1 LVYFSQFYHNHNNTF
16 FPKIQMK
23 YKYFKIL
30 SLLSALLLSTILLR
44 AQVQSFKQGAP
55 YIQKIYL
62 NKFGIENKNLSI
74 TQDTNGIIILGN
86 SNGILQYNGSQ
97 WNLTETNGL
106 PVVAQNN
113 KGDILVGRNGDIGVL
128 KYKRTKA
135 EIISIFDSLSVKN
148 IYEKVDQIVP
158 VGKKIYFTTD
168 TQLYSLTQFG
178 ISAIVKHPD
187 INIFKHNGLFVFL
200 EGKGLYKLMDNE
212 LTQLFKAE
220 QIDGKVQCLIGWNKQ
235 ILFSTSESILYTIKD
250 NNPAKLSAEAKNYLL
265 RHSISDIVKID
276 SNLLAIGTYSG
287 GIVLL
292 DKNLKIINV
301 LNKNTNLFDAQIN
314 KLFRDKNFNLW
325 ALHNDGL
332 SRIELSTGISYFS
345 AKNGI
350 EGNVHSIKKHNNLL
364 YLATSRG
371 IYYMEKNDDN
381 HFQTIQFKKIKGL
394 KANCYKFH
402 VFDDKLI
409 TISDKGAYTIKN
421 GKAFLFNNKFKGSFT
436 TSHNFRSKKEYFI
449 IGDNRGLFLVEY
461 ANGLFIHKG
470 RFPKINQH
478 VTSIAEDEEGHLW
491 VSIKRKGIYRISS
504 FSDNLKQI
512 EYKYYPPETILEKKT
527 AWIELYPTSNGILFS
542 TSEGLYRFNNKED
555 TFYKDTILAKDYKNK
570 WVFPIVEDD
579 EGNLWFNVVSK
590 NNNSKN
596 KLIVK
601 KKNKNKPQ
609 KTIHL
614 SLNRIK
620 NFYIKTIKP
629 ENENIVWFG
638 GPDGVVRIDFNQLK
652 QERTSFTTLISEVNI
667 DKDSVLAYHIKNN
680 NQYNAPKINHS
691 YNNLRFEFTATHF
704 ISEKE
709 ILFSTFLEGYDD
721 NWSKWSTQNFKEYTN
736 LSRGKYTFKVK
747 TKDIYGNI
755 SKPAT
760 YRFSIKP
767 PVYKTWYA
775 YLIYF
780 VFIGLL
786 LFILFKWRAYFYA
799 KEKFKLENII
809 SERTEDVLLQKEKT
823 DRLIERLLPRETVS
837 ELKSGRK
844 AGPYHYNMVT
854 VLFGDIQGFTKITE
868 NLEKV
873 NATQL
878 LDKLDKFFLEFDS
891 IVEKHNIEKIKTIG
905 DAYMCA
911 GGIPD
916 ENHTNPI
923 EVVVAAMEMQNYM
936 KQLKQETD
944 EISNI
949 WDLRIGIDTGPIIAG
964 VIGRSKANYDIW
976 GSTVNMASRM
986 EASGN
991 PGKINITGNTYMLV
1005 NDFFICKYRG
1015 KMPVKN
1021 KGEIDMYFIE
1031 GFKPNFAEDLRGLR
1045 PNKEFQVN
1053 LQLLRFND
1061 IEEMILEKMEKGLP
1075 KELQYHNVKHTID
1088 VVTQVELIGKAENV
1102 STESILLLKTAALF
1116 HDLGHISTYEN
1127 HEQEGGKIAQKIL
1140 PDFGYTEEQISKIV
1154 ELILA
1159 TEMPPEPKDHLGK
1172 IMCDADL
1179 DYLGREDFVP
1189 VAYNLYRELRQ
1200 MNKISS
1206 FEEWK
1211 KIQIDFI
1218 KQHYYFTETAQKLRE
1233 VNKQKQLEKII
1244 NEMNSE
1250 KESNS

>member
-1 LVYFSQFYHNHNNTF
+1 
-16 FPKIQMK
+16 MK

-30 SLLSALLLSTILLR
+30 SLVFALLLLTILLK
-44 AQVQSFKQGAP
+44 AQVKSFTKGAP
-55 YIQKIYL
+55 YIQKIHL

-74 TQDTNGIIILGN
+74 TQDTNGIIIIGN

-97 WNLTETNGL
+97 WNLKETNYP
-106 PVVAQNN
+106 PVVTQNN
-113 KGDILVGRNGDIGVL
+113 KGDILIGKHGDIGIL
-128 KYKRTKA
+128 KHKKTQA
-135 EIISIFDSLSVKN
+135 EIISIFDSLSIK
-148 IYEKVDQIVP
+148 KVYKKIDQIVP
-158 VGKKIYFTTD
+158 VGEKIYFTTD
-168 TQLYSLTQFG
+168 TKLYSLTQTE
-178 ISAIVKHPD
+178 ISEIVKHPH
-187 INIFKHNGLFVFL
+187 IKIFKHDGLFVFL

-212 LTQLFKAE
+212 LTQIFKAE
-220 QIDGKVQCLIGWNKQ
+220 HIDGRVKSLIGWNKQ
-235 ILFSTSESILYTIKD
+235 ILFSTSENLLYTSKD
-250 NNPAKLSAEAKNYLL
+250 NTPKKLNSEAINYLI
-265 RHSISDIVKID
+265 RHSISDIAEIN

-292 DKNLKIINV
+292 DKNFKIVNV
-301 LNKNTNLFDAQIN
+301 LNKNTDLFDAQIN
-314 KLFRDKNFNLW
+314 KLFLDRNLNLW

-345 AKNGI
+345 DKNGI
-350 EGNVHSIKKHNNLL
+350 EGNVNSIKKHNNLL
-364 YLATSRG
+364 HLATSQG
-371 IYYMEKNDDN
+371 IYYMEENNKN

-394 KANCYKFH
+394 NANCYNFH

-409 TISDKGAYTIKN
+409 TISDKGAYTIRD
-421 GKAFLFNNKFKGSFT
+421 GEAYLFNNKFKSSYT
-436 TSHNFRSKKEYFI
+436 TSHNFRSKEEYFI
-449 IGDNRGLFLVEY
+449 IGDSQGLFLVEY

-470 RFPKINQH
+470 RFPKIDKH
-478 VTSIAEDEEGHLW
+478 VKSIAEDGKGHLW
-491 VSIKRKGIYRISS
+491 VSLKRKGIYRISS
-504 FSDNLKQI
+504 FSDNLRQM
-512 EYKYYPPETILEKKT
+512 EYKYYPPETISEKRP
-527 AWIELYPTSNGILFS
+527 AWIELYPTSKGILFS
-542 TSEGLYRFNNKED
+542 TSEGLYRFNNKKD
-555 TFYKDTILAKDYKNK
+555 TFYKDTILAKDYNNK
-570 WVFPIVEDD
+570 WIFPIVEDK
-579 EGNLWFNVVSK
+579 EGNLWFNVVTK

-601 KKNKNKPQ
+601 KENEKKPQ

-652 QERTSFTTLISEVNI
+652 EERTSFTTLISKVTIN
-667 DKDSVLAYHIKNN
+667 KDSVIAYHIDNN
-680 NQYNAPKINHS
+680 NQSKTQKINHS
-691 YNNLRFEFTATHF
+691 YNNLRFDFAATHF

-709 ILFSTFLEGYDD
+709 ILFSTFLKGYDKS
-721 NWSKWSTQNFKEYTN
+721 WSKWSTQNFKEYTN
-736 LSRGKYTFKVK
+736 LSRGDYIFKVK

-755 SKPAT
+755 SQPTT
-760 YRFSIKP
+760 YSFSVKP
-767 PVYKTWYA
+767 PIYRTWYA

-780 VFIGLL
+780 VFIGLIL
-786 LFILFKWRAYFYA
+786 CILFKWRSYFYA

-809 SERTEDVLLQKEKT
+809 NERTEDVLLQKEKT
-823 DRLIERLLPRETVS
+823 DRLIERLLPRETVT

-923 EVVVAAMEMQNYM
+923 EVIVAAMEMQNYM

-986 EASGN
+986 EASGD
-991 PGKINITGNTYMLV
+991 PGKINITGNTFMLV
-1005 NDFFICKYRG
+1005 KDFFICKYRG

-1031 GFKPNFAEDLRGLR
+1031 GFKPNFGEDLRGLR
-1045 PNKEFQVN
+1045 PNKEFQIN

-1061 IEEMILEKMEKGLP
+1061 LEEMILEKMEKGLP

-1102 STESILLLKTAALF
+1102 GIESILLLKTAALF

-1127 HEQEGGKIAQKIL
+1127 HEREGGKIAQKIL
-1140 PDFGYTEEQISKIV
+1140 PDFDYTEEQISKIV

-1159 TEMPPEPKDHLGK
+1159 TEMPPQPKNILEK
-1172 IMCDADL
+1172 IICDADL

-1189 VAYNLYRELRQ
+1189 VAYNLYRELRK

-1206 FEEWK
+1206 FDEWK

-1218 KQHYYFTETAQKLRE
+1218 KQHSYFTETAQKLRE
-1233 VNKQKQLEKII
+1233 VNKQKQLEKIM

-1250 KESNS
+1250 KEQKND

>member
-1 LVYFSQFYHNHNNTF
+1 
-16 FPKIQMK
+16 MK

-30 SLLSALLLSTILLR
+30 PLVLALLLSSILLR
-44 AQVQSFKQGAP
+44 AQVKSLKKGSP
-55 YIQKIYL
+55 YVQKIYL
-62 NKFGIENKNLSI
+62 NKFGIENKNSSI
-74 TQDTNGIIILGN
+74 TQDTNGIIIIGN
-86 SNGILQYNGSQ
+86 SNGVLHYNGSQ
-97 WNLTETNGL
+97 WNLTETSGD
-106 PVVAQNN
+106 PVVSQNN
-113 KGDILVGRNGDIGVL
+113 KGDVLVGEDGDIGVF
-128 KYKRTKA
+128 KYKKAKA
-135 EIISIFDSLSVKN
+135 EIISVFDSLSVES
-148 IYEKVDQIVP
+148 IYEKVEEIVP
-158 VGKKIYFTTD
+158 VEEKIYFTAGN
-168 TQLYSLTQFG
+168 QLYSLTQSG
-178 ISAIVKHPD
+178 VSKIMRHPD
-187 INIFKHNGLFVFL
+187 INIFKHDGLFVYL
-200 EGKGLYKLMDNE
+200 EEKGLYKLTNNE
-212 LTQLFKAE
+212 LSRVFKAE
-220 QIDGKVQCLIGWNKQ
+220 QIDGSVHHLTGWNNQ
-235 ILFSTSESILYTIKD
+235 ILFSTSENLLYTLKN
-250 NNPAKLSAEAKNYLL
+250 NNPEKLTTNGTDYLL
-265 RHSISDIVKID
+265 RHSISDIAKID
-276 SNLLAIGTYSG
+276 TNLIAIGTYSG

-292 DKNLKIINV
+292 DENFEIVNV
-301 LNKNTNLFDAQIN
+301 LNKNTNLFDTQIN
-314 KLFRDKNFNLW
+314 KLFLDRNLNLW

-345 AKNGI
+345 DKNGI

-364 YLATSRG
+364 YLATSQG
-371 IYYMEKNDDN
+371 IYYMEEKNKN
-381 HFQTIQFKKIKGL
+381 LFQTIQFKKIKGL
-394 KANCYKFH
+394 NANCYKFH

-421 GKAFLFNNKFKGSFT
+421 GEAFLFNNKFKGSYT
-436 TSHNFRSKKEYFI
+436 TSHNFRSKEEYFI
-449 IGDNRGLFLVEY
+449 IGDNQGLFLVEY

-470 RFPKINQH
+470 RFPKIDQH
-478 VTSIAEDEEGHLW
+478 VTSIAEDKEGHLW
-491 VSIKRKGIYRISS
+491 VSVKRKGIYRISS
-504 FSDNLKQI
+504 FSDNLRQI
-512 EYKYYPPETILEKKT
+512 EYKFYPAEIISDEKP
-527 AWIELYPTSNGILFS
+527 AWVELYPTSYGILFS
-542 TSEGLYRFNNKED
+542 TSEGLYRFNNQKD
-555 TFYKDTILAKDYKNK
+555 IFYKDTLLSKGYKDK
-570 WVFPIVEDD
+570 WIFPIVEDE
-579 EGNLWFNVVSK
+579 EGSLWFNVVTK

-596 KLIVK
+596 KLVVK
-601 KKNKNKPQ
+601 KKNEQAPQ
-609 KTIHL
+609 NTIHL

-629 ENENIVWFG
+629 ENGNIVWFG

-652 QERTSFTTLISEVNI
+652 EEKTSFTTLISEVSIN
-667 DKDSVLAYHIKNN
+667 KDSVIAYHIKDNSQN
-680 NQYNAPKINHS
+680 KPPKINHI
-691 YNNLRFEFTATHF
+691 YNNLSFNFAATHF
-704 ISEKE
+704 ISENE
-709 ILFSTFLEGYDD
+709 ILFSTFLDGYDN

-736 LSRGKYTFKVK
+736 LSSGKYTFKVK

-755 SKPAT
+755 SPHAT
-760 YRFSIKP
+760 YSFTVKP
-767 PVYKTWYA
+767 PFYRTWYA

-780 VFIGLL
+780 IFIALI

-809 SERTEDVLLQKEKT
+809 NERTEDVLLQKEKT

-878 LDKLDKFFLEFDS
+878 LDKLDKFFLKFDS

-923 EVVVAAMEMQNYM
+923 EVIVAAIEMQNYM
-936 KQLKQETD
+936 KELKKETE

-986 EASGN
+986 EASGS
-991 PGKINITGNTYMLV
+991 PGKINITGNTFMLV
-1005 NDFFICKYRG
+1005 KDFFICKYRG

-1031 GFKPNFAEDLRGLR
+1031 GLKPNFAEDLRGLR

-1061 IEEMILEKMEKGLP
+1061 LEEMILEKMEKGLP

-1088 VVTQVELIGKAENV
+1088 VATQVELIGKAEDV

-1140 PDFGYTEEQISKIV
+1140 PDFGYSQKQISKIV
-1154 ELILA
+1154 ELILV
-1159 TEMPPEPKDHLGK
+1159 TKIPPQPKDHLEK

-1189 VAYNLYRELRQ
+1189 VAYNLYRELRR

-1218 KQHYYFTETAQKLRE
+1218 RQHSYFTETAQKLRE
-1233 VNKQKQLEKII
+1233 VNKQRQLEKIM
-1244 NEMNSE
+1244 NEMYSEGDKNS
-1250 KESNS
+1250 

>member
-1 LVYFSQFYHNHNNTF
+1 
-16 FPKIQMK
+16 MK

-30 SLLSALLLSTILLR
+30 SFLLALLLSTILLR
-44 AQVQSFKQGAP
+44 AQVKRFTKEAP

-62 NKFGIENKNLSI
+62 NKFGIENNNLSI
-74 TQDTNGIIILGN
+74 TQDTNGIIIIGN
-86 SNGILQYNGSQ
+86 TNGVLHYNGSQ
-97 WNLTETNGL
+97 WNMTETSGL
-106 PVVAQNN
+106 PVVSQNN
-113 KGDILVGRNGDIGVL
+113 KGDILVGKKGDIGIL
-128 KYKRTKA
+128 KYQKTKT

-148 IYEKVDQIVP
+148 FYENVDQIVTL
-158 VGKKIYFTTD
+158 GEKIYFTTD
-168 TQLYSLTQFG
+168 TRLYYMTQSE
-178 ISAIVKHPD
+178 ISEIIKHPD
-187 INIFKHNGLFVFL
+187 INIFKHESLYVFL
-200 EGKGLYKLMDNE
+200 REEGLYKLVDNE
-212 LTQLFKAE
+212 LTQVFKAK
-220 QIDGKVQCLIGWNKQ
+220 QINGKVQCLIGWNNQ
-235 ILFSTSESILYTIKD
+235 ILFSTSENILYTFNG
-250 NNPAKLSAEAKNYLL
+250 NNPEKLTNEAKNYLL
-265 RHSISDIVKID
+265 RHNINDIVKID

-292 DKNLKIINV
+292 DKNFKIVNI
-301 LNKNTNLFDAQIN
+301 LDQNTNLFDAQIN
-314 KLFRDKNFNLW
+314 KLFLDRNLNLW

-345 AKNGI
+345 NKNGI
-350 EGNVHSIKKHNNLL
+350 EGNVHSIIKHNNLL
-364 YLATSRG
+364 YLATSQG
-371 IYYMEKNDDN
+371 IYYMAENDDDY
-381 HFQTIQFKKIKGL
+381 FQTIQFKKIKGL
-394 KANCYKFH
+394 NANCYKFH
-402 VFDDKLI
+402 VFDNELV
-409 TISDKGAYTIKN
+409 TISDKGAYIIKN
-421 GKAFLFNNKFKGSFT
+421 LEASLFNNKFKGSFT
-436 TSHNFRSKKEYFI
+436 ASHNFRSKEEYFI
-449 IGDNRGLFLVEY
+449 IGDNQGLFLVEY
-461 ANGLFIHKG
+461 TNGLFIHKG

-491 VSIKRKGIYRISS
+491 VSVKRKGIYRISS
-504 FSDNLKQI
+504 FSDNLRQI
-512 EYKYYPPETILEKKT
+512 EYKYYPAETISEKKP

-542 TSEGLYRFNNKED
+542 TSEGLYRFNNHKD
-555 TFYKDTILAKDYKNK
+555 TFYKDTLLAKNYKDK
-570 WVFPIVEDD
+570 WIFPIVEDP
-579 EGNLWFNVVSK
+579 EGNLWFNVVTK
-590 NNNSKN
+590 NNTKN

-601 KKNKNKPQ
+601 KKHENKPQ

-629 ENENIVWFG
+629 ENQNVIWFG
-638 GPDGVVRIDFNQLK
+638 GPDGVVRIDFNKLK
-652 QERTSFTTLISEVNI
+652 KETTSFTTLISEVNI
-667 DKDSVLAYHIKNN
+667 NKDSVIAYHIKNN
-680 NQYNAPKINHS
+680 NQEEATKISHL
-691 YNNLRFEFTATHF
+691 YNNLRFEFAATHY

-709 ILFSTFLEGYDD
+709 ILFSTYLEGYD
-721 NWSKWSTQNFKEYTN
+721 NTWSKWSTQNFKEYTN

-755 SKPAT
+755 SQQAT
-760 YRFSIKP
+760 YTFSVKP
-767 PVYKTWYA
+767 PLYKTWYA
-775 YLIYF
+775 YLIYC

-809 SERTEDVLLQKEKT
+809 NERTEDVLLQKEKT

-868 NLEKV
+868 SLEKV
-873 NATQL
+873 NATKL

-923 EVVVAAMEMQNYM
+923 EVVVAAMEMQNFM
-936 KQLKQETD
+936 KQLKQETE

-991 PGKINITGNTYMLV
+991 PGKINITGNTFMLV
-1005 NDFFICKYRG
+1005 KEFFICKYRG

-1031 GFKPNFAEDLRGLR
+1031 GFKPNFAEDLRGLK

-1159 TEMPPEPKDHLGK
+1159 TEMPPQPKDHLEK

-1189 VAYNLYRELRQ
+1189 VAYNLYRELRKV
-1200 MNKISS
+1200 NKISS

-1218 KQHYYFTETAQKLRE
+1218 KQHSYFTETAQKLRE

-1250 KESNS
+1250 QERKS